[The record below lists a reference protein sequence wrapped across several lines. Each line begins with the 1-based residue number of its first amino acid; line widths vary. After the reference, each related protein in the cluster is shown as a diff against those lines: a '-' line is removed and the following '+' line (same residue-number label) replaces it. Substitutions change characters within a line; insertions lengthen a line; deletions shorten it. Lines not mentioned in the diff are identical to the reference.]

1 MSWPSVN
8 PGTVTVTEVAPDPI
22 RPSVAF
28 CSLQP
33 SSGGPLTKDGEEVPL
48 NDGVMTIELDEGD
61 TLMCD
66 WYRFPGG
73 VTAGD
78 EGDGGD
84 DGRRRRRRRQCW
96 GRRRWGRRRGGGA
109 AAGGAVVL
117 DPETGEAD
125 EELTG
130 AQIFVR
136 AWDCAADVQRPE
148 VLDVD
153 YAQGLAELTDAC
165 APSEGSYAFSLDDG
179 TEDDEALVD
188 DGEVADE
195 DQDADADD
203 AVDGD
208 DFQGIVAEDGTVV
221 DEEGEPDEAVAG
233 GPSGEGEGDG
243 EDDGG
248 NQGIVAGDE
257 EADEGDG
264 EGDGDENGAGDGAGV
279 GVYEPIQADGDT
291 YRGWNGLAAGGYTI
305 LETVPEGYDQL
316 VLCDGIFAGAEA
328 GANIFELTPID
339 GAVIYDLA
347 EGERLLCNWFNRL
360 AGDADGEGMARTTTG
375 TGTASSTPKRPMS
388 TGPTPTT
395 KTPTTTTWSMATS
408 SSSGPIPPTPT
419 PMATPSPT
427 VRRCTSLGPIPSST
441 IWGPSTTTTAIS
453 S

>member
-1 MSWPSVN
+1 MTTRTGSTLASSIALGAVRPGLRVIAALFLLAGVLAGAWAAPSVGAQTTAVVEIRVHSCPDDLDATGFFQYLTQCTSERGLYGVALGLQAGGLAGPEFQYSQPDDTGRAALMSWPSVN
-8 PGTVTVTEVAPDPI
+8 PGTVTVTEVAPDPV

-78 EGDGGD
+78 EGGDDGGD
-84 DGRRRRRRRQCW
+84 DGDDD
-96 GRRRWGRRRGGGA
+96 GDDGGDAGDGDAGDGDGDGGGGA

-136 AWDCAADVQRPE
+136 AWDCAADVQRPV

-221 DEEGEPDEAVAG
+221 DEEGSGDEAVAG
-233 GPSGEGEGDG
+233 GPSGDGEGDA

-264 EGDGDENGAGDGAGV
+264 DGRWGREWRRRRCRRRGLRADPGGRRHLPGLERPGRGRIHDPGD
-279 GVYEPIQADGDT
+279 
-291 YRGWNGLAAGGYTI
+291 RAGGLRPT
-305 LETVPEGYDQL
+305 
-316 VLCDGIFAGAEA
+316 GA
-328 GANIFELTPID
+328 LRR
-339 GAVIYDLA
+339 DLR
-347 EGERLLCNWFNRL
+347 GRGGR
-360 AGDADGEGMARTTTG
+360 G
-375 TGTASSTPKRPMS
+375 
-388 TGPTPTT
+388 
-395 KTPTTTTWSMATS
+395 
-408 SSSGPIPPTPT
+408 
-419 PMATPSPT
+419 
-427 VRRCTSLGPIPSST
+427 
-441 IWGPSTTTTAIS
+441 
-453 S
+453 